1 MTMKYYITHFEPIDD
16 IYIPHYAS
24 VIKTGRE
31 TIDGPWRT
39 EIEVD
44 DDYTEV
50 AEDWM
55 FYTDS
60 IVEYAPLFE

>member
-1 MTMKYYITHFEPIDD
+1 MHFESIDD

-24 VIKTGRE
+24 VIKTDRE
-31 TIDGPWRT
+31 PDNPWRT

-44 DDYTEV
+44 DNYTEV

-60 IVEYAPLFE
+60 ILEYAPLFE